1 MAIITSDSVNM
12 LSEVATAGLPVLIY
26 PLSGN
31 AANLNIFTMPSKR
44 DLAQD
49 FSQSPRKTF
58 ASKLNET
65 ERIAHLCAENK

>member
-1 MAIITSDSVNM
+1 M

-31 AANLNIFTMPSKR
+31 AGKFKYFYNALKKR

-65 ERIAHLCAENK
+65 ERIAHLCVQKMNDYFGF

>member
-1 MAIITSDSVNM
+1 M
-12 LSEVATAGLPVLIY
+12 LKNLKFKY
-26 PLSGN
+26 FYN
-31 AANLNIFTMPSKR
+31 ALKKR

-65 ERIAHLCAENK
+65 ERIAHLCVQKMNDYFGF